1 MDIRTPLNNKNNRM
15 PYFNRYQTM
24 SRQVE
29 ISISLDGHSVDILEI
44 PNVAMLK
51 FHHFNFSGKY

>member
-1 MDIRTPLNNKNNRM
+1 M